1 VRTRSGKESRQV
13 IFKKGQDQSE
23 LVRRAKDAS
32 HREETGMP
40 TAEDVHTYRLA
51 KGTDTRKVFDL
62 VNQPISGDLMKR
74 AKR

>member
-1 VRTRSGKESRQV
+1 MRTRNGNESRQV
-13 IFKKGQDQSE
+13 IFRKGQDDTE

-40 TAEDVHTYRLA
+40 TAEEVHTYRLA
-51 KGTDTRKVFDL
+51 KGTDTRTIEDL

-74 AKR
+74 AKK

>member
-1 VRTRSGKESRQV
+1 MRTRNGKESRQV
-13 IFKKGQDQSE
+13 IFRKGQDQSE

-40 TAEDVHTYRLA
+40 TAEEVHTYRLA
-51 KGTDTRKVFDL
+51 KGTDTRKLDDL